1 MRTSE
6 AAIQANDPAA
16 RRPGGRRR
24 GFGAV
29 LLLTLLACYLGSYG
43 WLRAQHELVRVG
55 RIYNVRLP
63 DGTLAS
69 NGGWH
74 DCAVLQPA
82 SATGG
87 CWVRWAFLPLTEA
100 EALFWNTLG
109 RRLCID

>member
-16 RRPGGRRR
+16 RQPGGRRR

-43 WLRAQHELVRVG
+43 WLRAQHELVRTG
-55 RIYNVRLP
+55 YIYNVRRP
-63 DGTLAS
+63 DGTLAID
-69 NGGWH
+69 GGWR
-74 DCAVLQPA
+74 DCDISQPA
-82 SATGG
+82 SAAGG
-87 CWVRWAFLPLTEA
+87 RWVRWAFLPLTKA

-109 RRLCID
+109 RRLRTD